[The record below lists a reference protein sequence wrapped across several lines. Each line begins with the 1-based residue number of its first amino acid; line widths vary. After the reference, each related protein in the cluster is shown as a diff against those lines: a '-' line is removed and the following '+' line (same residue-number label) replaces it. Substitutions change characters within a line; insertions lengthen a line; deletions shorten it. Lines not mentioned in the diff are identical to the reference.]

1 MKRLVISLIV
11 FFLFLCNIAFASF
24 ISLTTSI
31 SGIIIENSTQT
42 SVKIINSGDE
52 TAYSLQISLILPEGF
67 EADKISIGSLTPN
80 SSFEGI
86 FNITRKKDLIP
97 GKYPAIVL
105 TEYAD
110 ANGYP
115 FSAISPTSIIYKV
128 NTLSKVFGSISELT
142 LTGKESK
149 KLLLTLKNLDEV
161 KHEVKVRLFLPRELK
176 ALEKEKVVILKEG
189 EERQVEFEVSNF
201 AALKESSYVVLA
213 SIEYE
218 DNLHY
223 SSIVTGLVKIKEER
237 EFFPSYKY
245 LIPLIFLLIIISIY
259 YKIRKKIA
267 EEEKQLKKNISLLI

>member
-11 FFLFLCNIAFASF
+11 FFLFLCNIASASF

-67 EADKISIGSLTPN
+67 EADKISIRNLTPN

-149 KLLLTLKNLDEV
+149 KT
-161 KHEVKVRLFLPRELK
+161 
-176 ALEKEKVVILKEG
+176 
-189 EERQVEFEVSNF
+189 
-201 AALKESSYVVLA
+201 
-213 SIEYE
+213 
-218 DNLHY
+218 
-223 SSIVTGLVKIKEER
+223 
-237 EFFPSYKY
+237 
-245 LIPLIFLLIIISIY
+245 
-259 YKIRKKIA
+259 
-267 EEEKQLKKNISLLI
+267 SLNS